1 MSTQTHVWLLGC
13 SSRLEEY
20 RRSGEF
26 ELGGLGTAVVV
37 VVFVSIYRN
46 FSISTPVRQSE
57 QALQDVPGGSSR
69 MRH

>member
-13 SSRLEEY
+13 SSWLEEY
-20 RRSGEF
+20 RRSGEL

-46 FSISTPVRQSE
+46 FSISTPVRQSG
-57 QALQDVPGGSSR
+57 QALQDP
-69 MRH
+69 